1 MKRIADIIDT
11 AIFYFL
17 SASLGSVVAICF
29 LQVVCRYIFYT
40 AFSWAEEVSIVILV
54 WATWGGACLSVRRG
68 THLRILFL
76 VEKLSPT
83 KQIIIQLLINMLGIF
98 FLAYVGITSKTIIQ
112 SMTSLTLLSLP
123 SVPINVMYYCVPVGC
138 IVMIYYMLF
147 HVYADIK
154 QLMELFRKEA

>member
-1 MKRIADIIDT
+1 MKRIAGIIDT

-17 SASLGSVVAICF
+17 SASLGSLVVICF

-40 AFSWAEEVSIVILV
+40 AFSWVEEVSIVILV
-54 WATWGGACLSVRRG
+54 WATWAGACLAVRRG

-83 KQIIIQLLINMLGIF
+83 IQTIIQLLINMLAIF
-98 FLAYVGITSKTIIQ
+98 FLTYVGITSKTIIQ

-123 SVPINVMYYCVPVGC
+123 SVPINVMYYSVPVGC

-147 HVYADIK
+147 HLIADIK
-154 QLMELFRKEA
+154 QLMVLFRKEN

>member
-1 MKRIADIIDT
+1 MKRIASIIDT
-11 AIFYFL
+11 VLFYIL
-17 SASLGSVVAICF
+17 SVSLGGLVAICF
-29 LQVVCRYIFYT
+29 IQVVSRYIFNT

-68 THLRILFL
+68 RHLQILFL
-76 VEKLSPT
+76 VDRLSPT
-83 KQIIIQLLINMLGIF
+83 KKTMIQLLTNILAII

-123 SVPINVMYYCVPVGC
+123 SVPINVMYFCVPIGC

-147 HVYADIK
+147 YVYDDIK
-154 QLMELFRKEA
+154 QLMALLRKET